1 MDLRLRF
8 AAGWRRLEAAER
20 DAAERVRLRMVLV
33 RGRLD
38 SLSAQLAHLSPLG
51 ILERG
56 YAIVQ
61 DESGRVI
68 KEAAAA
74 PVKSTLDV
82 RLASGRLRATVTQ
95 STAQSEPRP

>member
-8 AAGWRRLEAAER
+8 AAGWRRLEAAQRE
-20 DAAERVRLRMVLV
+20 AAERVRLRMVLV

-38 SLSAQLAHLSPLG
+38 SLSAQLAHLSPLS

-61 DESGRVI
+61 DASGRVI

-74 PVKSTLDV
+74 PVDSALDV
-82 RLASGRLRATVTQ
+82 RLARGRLRATVTQ
-95 STAQSEPRP
+95 SVRE